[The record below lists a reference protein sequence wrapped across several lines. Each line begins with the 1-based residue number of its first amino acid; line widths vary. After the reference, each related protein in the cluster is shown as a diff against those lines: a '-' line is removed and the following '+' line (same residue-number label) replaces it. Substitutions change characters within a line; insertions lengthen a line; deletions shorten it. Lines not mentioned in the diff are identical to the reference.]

1 MTSPCGLA
9 GYDVG
14 RRARQSPNVTSVK
27 GRRDVHSQ
35 DQCSIRWDE
44 TWEATVVPEKC
55 SSVNGLKFRGV
66 LESRRPSMLYRKE
79 SIGLRRLT
87 GRRRHSHCWLGRNLA
102 ESRPEEKGLKMQL
115 AECRCGHTQKWSRCS
130 FPPGSS
136 R

>member
-1 MTSPCGLA
+1 MTSPVAWLGMTWEESKA
-9 GYDVG
+9 EPQRYIGE
-14 RRARQSPNVTSVK
+14 

-66 LESRRPSMLYRKE
+66 LESRRPSMLCRRK

-87 GRRRHSHCWLGRNLA
+87 GRRRHSHCWFGRN
-102 ESRPEEKGLKMQL
+102 
-115 AECRCGHTQKWSRCS
+115 
-130 FPPGSS
+130 
-136 R
+136 